1 MDNEALNEEL
11 LEAEETVEQPEQ
23 APRRNS
29 KQSLIDKILELSE
42 RDNIP
47 LEHSNT
53 KLKRMNKQQLA
64 QLCADM
70 IEKGLRKKMAQTVGA
85 SDDSERSICLG
96 ALRML
101 HDVCAVGVEKA
112 SDHFLGD
119 YGYTVEGFSGNL
131 KEPTVSK
138 SIDLCLEEI
147 ARENTELLE
156 YIQSPYTRLMIAWG
170 GAMAFSC
177 RKQQR
182 RSNVTDLGPRPP
194 QRKNPIR
201 MRRRR
206 GPSDGKIDVSDAS
219 LAPVQEV

>member
-1 MDNEALNEEL
+1 MDSETLNDEL
-11 LEAEETVEQPEQ
+11 LEAEHEVGTPE
-23 APRRNS
+23 APKRNS
-29 KQSLIDKILELSE
+29 KQSLIDKILEISE

-53 KLKRMNKQQLA
+53 KLKRMNKQQLGK
-64 QLCADM
+64 LCAEM
-70 IEKGLRKKMAQTVGA
+70 IETGLRKKMARTVHA
-85 SDDSERSICLG
+85 EDDSEQAIALG

-112 SDHFLGD
+112 SDAFLGD
-119 YGYTVEGFSGNL
+119 YGYTVQGFSGNL
-131 KEPTVSK
+131 KEPTVSR
-138 SIDLCLEEI
+138 SIDMCLEEI

-182 RSNVTDLGPRPP
+182 TRDAPDLEPRAARSKGAV
-194 QRKNPIR
+194 R
-201 MRRRR
+201 MRRRG
-206 GPSDGKIDVSDAS
+206 GPTDGKVHAGDTPTTTIKNV
-219 LAPVQEV
+219 